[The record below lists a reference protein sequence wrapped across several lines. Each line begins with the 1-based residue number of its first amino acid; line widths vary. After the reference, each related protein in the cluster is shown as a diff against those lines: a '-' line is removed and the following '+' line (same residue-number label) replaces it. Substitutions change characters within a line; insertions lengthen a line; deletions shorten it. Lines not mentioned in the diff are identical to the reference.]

1 MLTAIPLMIVPLAFY
16 NLALAGAFGGGG
28 VAGLSQVVF
37 TLPMLSG
44 ATWVMSAADILI
56 LAALALLFAEI
67 LKSTRSGSGALLN
80 HILSML
86 VFVAFLVEFLL
97 VHDAATQVFF
107 VLLTIAFIDGVGGF
121 VISVRS
127 AGRDV
132 SIGL

>member
-97 VHDAATQVFF
+97 VQGAATQIFF
-107 VLLTIAFIDGVGGF
+107 ILLTIAFIDVVGGF